1 MNQVEA
7 SQDDETSSLEAG
19 SSITGKS
26 SLDCFVCTQE
36 QLEFAVHASSQ
47 ESYV

>member
-7 SQDDETSSLEAG
+7 SQDDETSLRLLERQ
-19 SSITGKS
+19 SSS
-26 SLDCFVCTQE
+26 DCFVCTQE